1 MNIRFSL
8 LRHLSRVGVL
18 ALFCALPWL
27 NAAGLHGISGSL
39 FALDFFGWPF
49 GDPAALLQALAGG
62 ATPSVRL
69 LWGAGSSLVLA
80 FFLGRVFC
88 GWICPYGLFS
98 EAVVALG
105 GKATR
110 RGAVT
115 GRKELVSRIAVLAF
129 GIGLALCGYPALT
142 ALSFPGTLSL
152 APLMAALEG
161 PGRLLFDLLVF
172 PGTVLL
178 LEFLSGER
186 LWCRFCCPQGL
197 LLGAAAWLG
206 ARCGRLGLS
215 WALPVR
221 WQAGRCSCKAEQPCG
236 AACTLRVQPRR
247 RGGPDPLRCSRCG
260 DCIQTCA
267 DKGRALTWMR

>member
-1 MNIRFSL
+1 MKIRFSL
-8 LRHLSRVGVL
+8 LRHLSRGGVL

-27 NAAGLHGISGSL
+27 NAAGMHGISGSL
-39 FALDFFGWPF
+39 FALDIFGWPF

-69 LWGAGSSLVLA
+69 LWGVGSSLVLA

-88 GWICPYGLFS
+88 GWLCPYGLFS
-98 EAVVALG
+98 EAAVALR
-105 GKATR
+105 GKAAR
-110 RGAVT
+110 RGTAT
-115 GRKELVSRIAVLAF
+115 GRTELFSRIAVLAL
-129 GIGLALCGYPALT
+129 GIGLVFCGYPALT

-152 APLMAALEG
+152 APLMTFLDG

-206 ARCGRLGLS
+206 ARCGRLGGLWS
-215 WALPVR
+215 LPVR
-221 WQAGRCSCKAEQPCG
+221 WQAGSCSCKGEQPCG
-236 AACTLRVQPRR
+236 AVCTLRVQSRR
-247 RGGPDPLRCSRCG
+247 KGGPDPLRCSRCG

-267 DKGRALTWMR
+267 DKGKALTWMR